1 MQAIALAIALAIASV
16 IDAHGTLDFL
26 RLGTI
31 ELCLS
36 FAADCRNL
44 QSILRLKGHDRLSN
58 RPV

>member
-1 MQAIALAIALAIASV
+1 MQAIALAIDSV